1 MPHVSRYGPAPLK
14 VPSRNRKHEF
24 VFGLQIVDCQRLR
37 ICLYFRNLP
46 LFLCRWLR
54 SGCLLGGRFGT
65 PISRLAGFGSCL
77 CSASLPP
84 CCPEHAKGAA
94 QFRGASHWAL
104 WFAVGLPWD
113 LSLIAFD
120 LLRSWALK
128 SFIAPRAK
136 PKHGSQYR
144 IPPIAANNPRA
155 LDNSAVNLVPPC
167 LTRYN
172 SGAAESEEDK

>member
-24 VFGLQIVDCQRLR
+24 VFGLQIVDCRRLR
-37 ICLYFRNLP
+37 ISLYFRNLF

-65 PISRLAGFGSCL
+65 PISQLAGFGVAFAVRRGHRPALSTRRV
-77 CSASLPP
+77 P
-84 CCPEHAKGAA
+84 A
-94 QFRGASHWAL
+94 QFAGASQWR
-104 WFAVGLPWD
+104 FGLPWD

-128 SFIAPRAK
+128 SLIAPRAK
-136 PKHGSQYR
+136 PKHGSQYPFHR
-144 IPPIAANNPRA
+144 SRQTIQGPSIIQQ
-155 LDNSAVNLVPPC
+155 
-167 LTRYN
+167 
-172 SGAAESEEDK
+172 